1 MATDSGQTGNDDSL
15 YPIAV
20 LIDELRN
27 DELQVSQCECAFWL
41 CVLVFVFVALSRF
54 PFAAALG
61 QTAWRVRRRFVWRS
75 SGDRS
80 VEIGRRDESR
90 MIEFGRL
97 KTPATDRLI
106 RTKTTNLLFP
116 LVTDALHR
124 NTPNAHATMNT
135 PTAIRHPIRHFI
147 RYPFGTH
154 SLLILY
160 LIPARSLPDGHP
172 ITARSPPDHCPFSFA
187 T

>member
-80 VEIGRRDESR
+80 VEIGRRTRDESR
-90 MIEFGRL
+90 MIEFDRL

-116 LVTDALHR
+116 LATDALHR

-135 PTAIRHPIRHFI
+135 PTAIRHPIRH
-147 RYPFGTH
+147 PFGIH
-154 SLLILY
+154 LAPILW
-160 LIPARSLPDGHP
+160 S
-172 ITARSPPDHCPFSFA
+172 FS